1 MRFEWN
7 ELKNR
12 INVQKHGISF
22 EEAAKIFEQPA
33 LTWFDDGG
41 LYGEDRY
48 IAIGFVGTVL
58 ATVVFVQRSD
68 HVTRIISARKAT
80 RHEEKQ
86 YERGY

>member
-1 MRFEWN
+1 MRFEWD

-12 INVQKHGISF
+12 INIQKHGISF
-22 EEAAKIFEQPA
+22 EEAAKIFEHPA

-41 LYGEDRY
+41 LHGKDRY
-48 IAIGFVGTVL
+48 LAVGFVGTVL
-58 ATVVFVQRSD
+58 ATVVFVQKSD

-80 RHEEKQ
+80 RREEQQ